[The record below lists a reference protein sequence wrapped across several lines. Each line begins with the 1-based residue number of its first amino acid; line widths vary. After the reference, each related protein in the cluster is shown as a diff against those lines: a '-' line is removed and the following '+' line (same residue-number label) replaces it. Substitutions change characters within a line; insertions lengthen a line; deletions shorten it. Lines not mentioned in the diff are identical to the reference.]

1 MKLES
6 ETKVGKGNLQR
17 MLCNVLG
24 SPGFIIGC
32 EKMLKNFDQL
42 SGMLRFV
49 FQWEE
54 WLWKEWCRQD

>member
-49 FQWEE
+49 FQ
-54 WLWKEWCRQD
+54 